1 MNQLQQAKSQTEQI
15 TKSNWLSQDE
25 KKIIKAQFFPPN
37 ATDMDMI
44 YCMKV
49 AETFN
54 LNPILKQ
61 IFFVERSASINGQWV
76 TKIEPLAG
84 RDSFLTLAH
93 RSGKFAGIE
102 SDCTIKQTA
111 VLENGEWVSKNELVA
126 TARVYRTDNDRPFCA
141 EVEYSE
147 YVQKTKDGSINKFWR
162 DKPKTMLKKVAES
175 QALRKAFDIS
185 GLYSVD
191 EVGESE
197 DKDDKRL
204 QKLQTPKTQNLNELL
219 NSPEKPSSSVG
230 AKNSQTKEEYI
241 EAAPLEVEIATVKE
255 KLTVEPMPH
264 DLLQSELVK
273 RGASEAEAENIV
285 ERLSIDE
292 AKAYLNDPSSIDN
305 LMENLES
312 EQ

>member
-1 MNQLQQAKSQTEQI
+1 MNQLQQAKPQAEQI
-15 TKSNWLSQDE
+15 AKSNWLSQDE

-61 IFFVERSASINGQWV
+61 IFFVERSANIDGRWI

-93 RSGKFAGIE
+93 RSGKFAGID
-102 SDCTIKQTA
+102 SDCAIKQTA
-111 VLENGEWVSKNELVA
+111 VLQDGKWVTKNELVA

-147 YVQKTKDGSINKFWR
+147 YVQRTKDGSITKFWR

-191 EVGESE
+191 EVG
-197 DKDDKRL
+197 DDE
-204 QKLQTPKTQNLNELL
+204 PKKIKIAPKIETKTTQNLNELL
-219 NSPEKPSSSVG
+219 SSSEKPNSSVG
-230 AKNSQTKEEYI
+230 AKNSQTDEAEYI
-241 EAAPLEVEIATVKE
+241 EAAPLEVEIDADDGV
-255 KLTVEPMPH
+255 LPL
-264 DLLQSELVK
+264 DALQSELMK
-273 RGASEAEAENIV
+273 RGASEDEAEKLLG
-285 ERLSIDE
+285 RMSPDE
-292 AKAYLNDPSSIDN
+292 AKAYLADPNSIDA
-305 LMENLES
+305 LMEDLRS
-312 EQ
+312 

>member
-1 MNQLQQAKSQTEQI
+1 MNQLQQTKPQAEQI

-61 IFFVERSASINGQWV
+61 IFFVERSANIDGRWI

-93 RSGKFAGIE
+93 RSGKFAGID
-102 SDCTIKQTA
+102 SDCAIKQTA
-111 VLENGEWVSKNELVA
+111 VLQDGEWATKNELVA

-147 YVQKTKDGSINKFWR
+147 YVQKTKDGSITKFWR

-191 EVGESE
+191 EVGEDE
-197 DKDDKRL
+197 
-204 QKLQTPKTQNLNELL
+204 PKKAKITLTTETKATQDLNDLL
-219 NSPEKPSSSVG
+219 GVLKKPNISVS
-230 AKNSQTKEEYI
+230 AKNSQTEKAEYI

-255 KLTVEPMPH
+255 NLTVEPMPH
-264 DLLQSELVK
+264 DLLQSELMK
-273 RGASEAEAENIV
+273 RGASEIEAEKLLARV
-285 ERLSIDE
+285 SPDE
-292 AKAYLNDPSSIDN
+292 AKAYLADPNSIDA
-305 LMENLES
+305 LMENLRG
-312 EQ
+312 

>member
-1 MNQLQQAKSQTEQI
+1 MNQLQQTKPQAEQI

-61 IFFVERSASINGQWV
+61 IYFVERVTNINGQRIS
-76 TKIEPLAG
+76 KIEPLAG

-102 SDCTIKQTA
+102 SECGIKQKA
-111 VLENGEWVSKNELVA
+111 VLQDGEWMNKNELVA
-126 TARVYRTDNDRPFCA
+126 TARVYRTDNERPFCA
-141 EVEYSE
+141 EVSYGE
-147 YVQKTKDGSINKFWR
+147 YVQRTGKGEITKFWR
-162 DKPKTMLKKVAES
+162 EKPETMLKKVAES

-191 EVGESE
+191 EVSENE
-197 DKDDKRL
+197 DKDDKWP

-219 NSPEKPSSSVG
+219 SSSEKLNSSVG
-230 AKNSQTKEEYI
+230 TKNSQTEYI
-241 EAAPLEVEIATVKE
+241 EAAPIEVEIATVKE
-255 KLTVEPMPH
+255 NLTVEPMPH

-273 RGASEAEAENIV
+273 RGASETEAEKLV

-292 AKAYLNDPSSIDN
+292 ATAYLNDPSSIDA
-305 LMENLES
+305 LMENLRG
-312 EQ
+312 

>member
-1 MNQLQQAKSQTEQI
+1 MNQLQQTKPQTEQI
-15 TKSNWLSQDE
+15 AKSNWLSQDE

-61 IFFVERSASINGQWV
+61 IFFVERSANIDGRWI

-93 RSGKFAGIE
+93 RSGKFAGID
-102 SDCTIKQTA
+102 SDCAIKQTA
-111 VLENGEWVSKNELVA
+111 VLQDGEWVTKNELVA
-126 TARVYRTDNDRPFCA
+126 TAKVYRTDNDRPFCA

-147 YVQKTKDGSINKFWR
+147 YVQRTKDGSITKFWR

-191 EVGESE
+191 EVG
-197 DKDDKRL
+197 DDE
-204 QKLQTPKTQNLNELL
+204 PKKIKVAPKIETQATQNLNELL
-219 NSPEKPSSSVG
+219 SSSEKPNSS
-230 AKNSQTKEEYI
+230 
-241 EAAPLEVEIATVKE
+241 TVK
-255 KLTVEPMPH
+255 
-264 DLLQSELVK
+264 
-273 RGASEAEAENIV
+273 
-285 ERLSIDE
+285 
-292 AKAYLNDPSSIDN
+292 
-305 LMENLES
+305 
-312 EQ
+312 

>member
-1 MNQLQQAKSQTEQI
+1 MNQLQQTRPQTEQI
-15 TKSNWLSQDE
+15 AKSNWLSQDE

-61 IFFVERSASINGQWV
+61 IYFVERVTNINGQRIS
-76 TKIEPLAG
+76 KIEPLAG

-102 SDCTIKQTA
+102 SECGIKQKA
-111 VLENGEWVSKNELVA
+111 VLQDGEWMNKNELVA
-126 TARVYRTDNDRPFCA
+126 TARVYRTDNERPFCA
-141 EVEYSE
+141 EVSYGE
-147 YVQKTKDGSINKFWR
+147 YVQRTGKGEITKFWR
-162 DKPKTMLKKVAES
+162 EKPETMLKKVAES

-191 EVGESE
+191 EVGENE
-197 DKDDKRL
+197 DKDDKRP

-219 NSPEKPSSSVG
+219 SSSEKPNSSTVNQKLTVDE
-230 AKNSQTKEEYI
+230 ADYI
-241 EAAPLEVEIATVKE
+241 EAAPVEVEIDVNEDVLPLDA
-255 KLTVEPMPH
+255 
-264 DLLQSELVK
+264 LQSELMN
-273 RGASEAEAENIV
+273 RGASETEAEKLLARV
-285 ERLSIDE
+285 SPDE
-292 AKAYLNDPSSIDN
+292 AKAYLADPNSIDA
-305 LMENLES
+305 LMEDLRG
-312 EQ
+312 

>member
-1 MNQLQQAKSQTEQI
+1 MNQIQQTKTQAEQI
-15 TKSNWLSQDE
+15 AKSNWLSQDE

-61 IFFVERSASINGQWV
+61 IYFVERVTNINGQRIS
-76 TKIEPLAG
+76 KIEPLAG

-102 SDCTIKQTA
+102 SECAIKQKA
-111 VLENGEWVSKNELVA
+111 VLQDGEWMNKNELVA
-126 TARVYRTDNDRPFCA
+126 TARVYRTDNERPFCA
-141 EVEYSE
+141 EVSYGE
-147 YVQKTKDGSINKFWR
+147 YVQRTGKGEITKFWR
-162 DKPKTMLKKVAES
+162 EKPETMLKKVAES

-191 EVGESE
+191 EVGENE
-197 DKDDKRL
+197 DKDDKRP

-219 NSPEKPSSSVG
+219 NSSEKPNSSTVNQKLTVG
-230 AKNSQTKEEYI
+230 DAEFI
-241 EAAPLEVEIATVKE
+241 EAAPLEVEIDVNEDVLPLDA
-255 KLTVEPMPH
+255 
-264 DLLQSELVK
+264 LQSELMK
-273 RGASEAEAENIV
+273 RGASEDEAEKLL
-285 ERLSIDE
+285 ERVSPDE
-292 AKAYLNDPSSIDN
+292 AKAYLDDPNSIDA
-305 LMENLES
+305 LMENLKD
-312 EQ
+312 

>member
-1 MNQLQQAKSQTEQI
+1 MNQLQQTKPQTEQI
-15 TKSNWLSQDE
+15 AKSNWLNQDE

-61 IFFVERSASINGQWV
+61 IFFVERSANIDGRWI

-93 RSGKFAGIE
+93 RSGKFAGID
-102 SDCTIKQTA
+102 SDCAIKQTA
-111 VLENGEWVSKNELVA
+111 VLQDGEWVTKNELVA
-126 TARVYRTDNDRPFCA
+126 TAKVYRTDNDRPFCA

-147 YVQKTKDGSINKFWR
+147 YVQRTKDGSITKFWR

-191 EVGESE
+191 EVG
-197 DKDDKRL
+197 DDE
-204 QKLQTPKTQNLNELL
+204 PKKIKVAPKIETQATQNLNELL
-219 NSPEKPSSSVG
+219 SSSEKQNSSVG
-230 AKNSQTKEEYI
+230 AKNSQTEYI

-255 KLTVEPMPH
+255 NLTVEPMPH
-264 DLLQSELVK
+264 DLLQSELIK
-273 RGASEAEAENIV
+273 RGASETEAEKLV
-285 ERLSIDE
+285 ERLSVDE
-292 AKAYLNDPSSIDN
+292 AAAYLNDPNSIDN
-305 LMENLES
+305 LIENLKDK
-312 EQ
+312 

>member
-1 MNQLQQAKSQTEQI
+1 MNQLQQTKPQAEQI

-61 IFFVERSASINGQWV
+61 IYFVERVTNINGQRIS
-76 TKIEPLAG
+76 KIEPLAG

-102 SDCTIKQTA
+102 SECGIKQKA
-111 VLENGEWVSKNELVA
+111 VLQDGEWMNKNELVA
-126 TARVYRTDNDRPFCA
+126 TARVYRTDNERPFCA
-141 EVEYSE
+141 EVSYGE
-147 YVQKTKDGSINKFWR
+147 YVQRTGKGEITKFWR
-162 DKPKTMLKKVAES
+162 EKPETMLKKVAES

-191 EVGESE
+191 EVGENE
-197 DKDDKRL
+197 DKDDKL
-204 QKLQTPKTQNLNELL
+204 PQKLQTPKTQNLNELL
-219 NSPEKPSSSVG
+219 SSSERPNSSVG
-230 AKNSQTKEEYI
+230 AKNSQTEYI

-255 KLTVEPMPH
+255 NLTVEPMPH

-273 RGASEAEAENIV
+273 RGASETEAEKLV

-292 AKAYLNDPSSIDN
+292 ATAYLNDPSSIDN
-305 LMENLES
+305 LIENLRN
-312 EQ
+312 

>member
-1 MNQLQQAKSQTEQI
+1 MNQIQQTKTQAEQI
-15 TKSNWLSQDE
+15 AKSNWLSQDE

-61 IFFVERSASINGQWV
+61 IYFVERVTNINGQRIS
-76 TKIEPLAG
+76 KIEPLAG

-102 SDCTIKQTA
+102 SECAIKQKA
-111 VLENGEWVSKNELVA
+111 VLQDGEWMNKNELVA
-126 TARVYRTDNDRPFCA
+126 TARVYRTDNERPFCA
-141 EVEYSE
+141 EVSYGE
-147 YVQKTKDGSINKFWR
+147 YVQRTGKGEITKFWR
-162 DKPKTMLKKVAES
+162 EKPETMLKKVAES

-191 EVGESE
+191 EVGENE
-197 DKDDKRL
+197 DKDDKRP

-219 NSPEKPSSSVG
+219 NSSEKPNSSVG
-230 AKNSQTKEEYI
+230 AKNSHTEEAKFI
-241 EAAPLEVEIATVKE
+241 EDAPLEVEIATVKE
-255 KLTVEPMPH
+255 NLTVEPMPH
-264 DLLQSELVK
+264 DLLQSELIK
-273 RGASEAEAENIV
+273 RGASETEAEKLV

-292 AKAYLNDPSSIDN
+292 ATAYLNDPSSIDN
-305 LMENLES
+305 LIENLKDN
-312 EQ
+312 

>member
-1 MNQLQQAKSQTEQI
+1 MNQIQQTKTQAEQI
-15 TKSNWLSQDE
+15 AKSNWLSQDE

-61 IFFVERSASINGQWV
+61 IYFVERVTNINGQRIS
-76 TKIEPLAG
+76 KIEPLAG

-102 SDCTIKQTA
+102 SECAIKQKA
-111 VLENGEWVSKNELVA
+111 VLQDGEWMNKNELVA
-126 TARVYRTDNDRPFCA
+126 TARVYRTDNERPFCA
-141 EVEYSE
+141 EVSYGE
-147 YVQKTKDGSINKFWR
+147 YVQRTGKGEITKFWR
-162 DKPKTMLKKVAES
+162 EKPETMLKKVAES

-191 EVGESE
+191 EVGENE
-197 DKDDKRL
+197 DKDDKRP

-219 NSPEKPSSSVG
+219 NSSEKPNSSTVNQKLTVG
-230 AKNSQTKEEYI
+230 DAEFI
-241 EAAPLEVEIATVKE
+241 EAAPIEVEIDVNEDVLPLDA
-255 KLTVEPMPH
+255 
-264 DLLQSELVK
+264 LQSELVK
-273 RGASEAEAENIV
+273 RGASETEAEKLV

-292 AKAYLNDPSSIDN
+292 ATAYLNDPNSIDA
-305 LMENLES
+305 LMENLRN
-312 EQ
+312 

>member
-1 MNQLQQAKSQTEQI
+1 MNQLQQTKPQAEQI
-15 TKSNWLSQDE
+15 AKSNWLSQDE

-61 IFFVERSASINGQWV
+61 IFFVERSANIDGRWV

-93 RSGKFAGIE
+93 RSGKFAGID
-102 SDCTIKQTA
+102 SDCAIKQTA
-111 VLENGEWVSKNELVA
+111 VLQDGEWANKNELVA
-126 TARVYRTDNDRPFCA
+126 TARVYRTDNERPFCA
-141 EVEYSE
+141 EVEYGE
-147 YVQKTKDGSINKFWR
+147 YVQRTKDGSITKFWR

-191 EVGESE
+191 EVG
-197 DKDDKRL
+197 DDE
-204 QKLQTPKTQNLNELL
+204 PKKTKIAPKIETKTAQNLNELL
-219 NSPEKPSSSVG
+219 SSSEKPNSSTIKQNLTVDE
-230 AKNSQTKEEYI
+230 AEYI
-241 EAAPLEVEIATVKE
+241 EAAPVEVEIDVSDVLPLDA
-255 KLTVEPMPH
+255 
-264 DLLQSELVK
+264 LQSELMN
-273 RGASEAEAENIV
+273 RGASETEAEKLL
-285 ERLSIDE
+285 ERVSPDE
-292 AKAYLNDPSSIDN
+292 AKAYLADPNSIYA
-305 LMENLES
+305 LMENLRS
-312 EQ
+312 

>member
-1 MNQLQQAKSQTEQI
+1 MNQLQQAKPQTEQI
-15 TKSNWLSQDE
+15 AKSNWLSQDE

-61 IFFVERSASINGQWV
+61 IFFVERSANIDGRWI

-102 SDCTIKQTA
+102 SECSIKQTA
-111 VLENGEWVSKNELVA
+111 VLQDGEWVTKNELVA

-147 YVQKTKDGSINKFWR
+147 YVQRTKDGSITKFWR

-191 EVGESE
+191 EVG
-197 DKDDKRL
+197 DDE
-204 QKLQTPKTQNLNELL
+204 PKKTKIAPKIEAKTTQNLNELL
-219 NSPEKPSSSVG
+219 SSSEKPNSSVG
-230 AKNSQTKEEYI
+230 AKNSQTEEAEYI
-241 EAAPLEVEIATVKE
+241 EAAPVEVEIDVNEDVLPLDA
-255 KLTVEPMPH
+255 
-264 DLLQSELVK
+264 LQSELMN
-273 RGASEAEAENIV
+273 RGASEAEAETLLARV
-285 ERLSIDE
+285 SPDE
-292 AKAYLNDPSSIDN
+292 AKAYLADPNAIDN
-305 LMENLES
+305 LMENLRS
-312 EQ
+312 

>member
-1 MNQLQQAKSQTEQI
+1 MNQLQQAKPQAEQI

-61 IFFVERSASINGQWV
+61 IFFVERSANIDGRWI

-93 RSGKFAGIE
+93 RSGKFAGID
-102 SDCTIKQTA
+102 SDCAIKQTA
-111 VLENGEWVSKNELVA
+111 VLQDGEWITKNELVA

-147 YVQKTKDGSINKFWR
+147 YVQRTKDGSITKFWR

-191 EVGESE
+191 EVG
-197 DKDDKRL
+197 DDE
-204 QKLQTPKTQNLNELL
+204 PKKTKIAPKIETKTTQNLNELL
-219 NSPEKPSSSVG
+219 SSSEKPNSSVS
-230 AKNSQTKEEYI
+230 AKNSQTDEAEYI
-241 EAAPLEVEIATVKE
+241 EAAPVEVEIDVNEDVLPLDA
-255 KLTVEPMPH
+255 
-264 DLLQSELVK
+264 LQSELMS
-273 RGASEAEAENIV
+273 RGASETESEKLL
-285 ERLSIDE
+285 ERVSPDE
-292 AKAYLNDPSSIDN
+292 AKAYLADPNSIDA
-305 LMENLES
+305 LMENLRS
-312 EQ
+312 

>member
-1 MNQLQQAKSQTEQI
+1 MNQLQQAKPQAEQI
-15 TKSNWLSQDE
+15 AKSNWLSQDE

-61 IFFVERSASINGQWV
+61 IFFVERSANIDGRWI

-93 RSGKFAGIE
+93 RSGKFAGID
-102 SDCTIKQTA
+102 SDCAIKQTA
-111 VLENGEWVSKNELVA
+111 VLQDGEWVTKNELVA

-147 YVQKTKDGSINKFWR
+147 YVQRTKDGSITKFWR

-191 EVGESE
+191 EVG
-197 DKDDKRL
+197 DDE
-204 QKLQTPKTQNLNELL
+204 PKKIKIAPKIETKTAQNLNELL
-219 NSPEKPSSSVG
+219 SSSE
-230 AKNSQTKEEYI
+230 KLNNSTVNQKLTVD
-241 EAAPLEVEIATVKE
+241 EAAPVEVEIDVNEDVLPLDA
-255 KLTVEPMPH
+255 
-264 DLLQSELVK
+264 LQSELMS
-273 RGASEAEAENIV
+273 RGASETEAEKLL
-285 ERLSIDE
+285 ERVSPDE
-292 AKAYLNDPSSIDN
+292 AKAYLADPNGIDA
-305 LMENLES
+305 LMENLRS
-312 EQ
+312 

>member
-1 MNQLQQAKSQTEQI
+1 MNQLQQAKPQTEQI
-15 TKSNWLSQDE
+15 AKSNWLSQDE

-61 IFFVERSASINGQWV
+61 IFFVERSANIDGRWI

-102 SDCTIKQTA
+102 SECSIKQTA
-111 VLENGEWVSKNELVA
+111 VLQDGKWVTKNELVA

-147 YVQKTKDGSINKFWR
+147 YVQRTKDGSITKFWR

-191 EVGESE
+191 EVG
-197 DKDDKRL
+197 DDE
-204 QKLQTPKTQNLNELL
+204 PKKTKIAPKIETKATQNLNELL
-219 NSPEKPSSSVG
+219 SSSEKPNSSVG
-230 AKNSQTKEEYI
+230 AKNSQTDEAEYI
-241 EAAPLEVEIATVKE
+241 ETAPVEVEIDVNEDVLPLDA
-255 KLTVEPMPH
+255 
-264 DLLQSELVK
+264 LQSELMN
-273 RGASEAEAENIV
+273 RGASEAEAETLLARV
-285 ERLSIDE
+285 SPDE
-292 AKAYLNDPSSIDN
+292 AKAYLADPNAIDN
-305 LMENLES
+305 LMENLRR
-312 EQ
+312 

>member
-1 MNQLQQAKSQTEQI
+1 MNQLQQTKPQAEQI

-61 IFFVERSASINGQWV
+61 IYFVERVTNINGQRIS
-76 TKIEPLAG
+76 KIEPLAG

-102 SDCTIKQTA
+102 SECGIKQKA
-111 VLENGEWVSKNELVA
+111 VLQDGEWTNKNELVA
-126 TARVYRTDNDRPFCA
+126 TARVYRTDNERPFCA
-141 EVEYSE
+141 EVSYGE
-147 YVQKTKDGSINKFWR
+147 YVQRTGKGEITKFWR
-162 DKPKTMLKKVAES
+162 EKPETMLKKVAES

-191 EVGESE
+191 EVGENE
-197 DKDDKRL
+197 DKDDKL
-204 QKLQTPKTQNLNELL
+204 PQKLQTSKTQNLNELL
-219 NSPEKPSSSVG
+219 SSSEKPNSSVG
-230 AKNSQTKEEYI
+230 VRNSKTEYI

-255 KLTVEPMPH
+255 NLTVEPMPH
-264 DLLQSELVK
+264 DLLQSELIK
-273 RGASEAEAENIV
+273 RGASETEAEKLV

-292 AKAYLNDPSSIDN
+292 ASAYLNDPSSIDA
-305 LMENLES
+305 LLEKV
-312 EQ
+312 EG

>member
-1 MNQLQQAKSQTEQI
+1 MNQLQQTKPQTEQI
-15 TKSNWLSQDE
+15 AKSNWLSQDE

-61 IFFVERSASINGQWV
+61 IFFVERSANIDGRWI

-93 RSGKFAGIE
+93 RSGKFAGID
-102 SDCTIKQTA
+102 SDCAIKQTA
-111 VLENGEWVSKNELVA
+111 VLQDGEWVTKNELVA
-126 TARVYRTDNDRPFCA
+126 TAKVYRTDNDRPFCA

-147 YVQKTKDGSINKFWR
+147 YVQRTKDGSITKFWR

-191 EVGESE
+191 EVG
-197 DKDDKRL
+197 DDE
-204 QKLQTPKTQNLNELL
+204 PKKIKVAPKIETQATQNLNELL
-219 NSPEKPSSSVG
+219 SSSEKPNSSVG
-230 AKNSQTKEEYI
+230 AKNSQTEYI
-241 EAAPLEVEIATVKE
+241 EAAPLEVEIATVNE

-273 RGASEAEAENIV
+273 RGASEAEAENLV
-285 ERLSIDE
+285 ERLSVDE
-292 AKAYLNDPSSIDN
+292 VSAYLDDPNSIDA
-305 LMENLES
+305 LMENLRG
-312 EQ
+312 

>member
-1 MNQLQQAKSQTEQI
+1 MNQLQQTKPQTEQI
-15 TKSNWLSQDE
+15 AKSNWLSQDE

-61 IFFVERSASINGQWV
+61 IFFVERSANIDGRWI

-93 RSGKFAGIE
+93 RSGKFAGID
-102 SDCTIKQTA
+102 SDCAIKQTA
-111 VLENGEWVSKNELVA
+111 VLQDGEWVTKNALVA
-126 TARVYRTDNDRPFCA
+126 TAKVYRTDNDRPFCA

-147 YVQKTKDGSINKFWR
+147 YVQRTKDGSITKFWR

-191 EVGESE
+191 EVG
-197 DKDDKRL
+197 DDE
-204 QKLQTPKTQNLNELL
+204 PKKIKVAPKIETQATQNLNELL
-219 NSPEKPSSSVG
+219 SSSEKPNSSVG
-230 AKNSQTKEEYI
+230 AKNSQTEYI
-241 EAAPLEVEIATVKE
+241 EAAPLEVEIATVNE

-273 RGASEAEAENIV
+273 RGASEAEAENLV
-285 ERLSIDE
+285 ERLSVDE
-292 AKAYLNDPSSIDN
+292 VSAYLDDPNSIDA
-305 LMENLES
+305 LMENLRG
-312 EQ
+312 

>member
-1 MNQLQQAKSQTEQI
+1 MNQLQQTRPQTEQI
-15 TKSNWLSQDE
+15 AKSNWLSQDE

-61 IFFVERSASINGQWV
+61 IYFVERVTNINGQRIS
-76 TKIEPLAG
+76 KIEPLAG

-102 SDCTIKQTA
+102 SECGIKQKA
-111 VLENGEWVSKNELVA
+111 VLQDGEWMNKNELVA
-126 TARVYRTDNDRPFCA
+126 TARVYRTDNERPFCA
-141 EVEYSE
+141 EVSYGE
-147 YVQKTKDGSINKFWR
+147 YVQRTGKGEITKFWR
-162 DKPKTMLKKVAES
+162 EKPETMLKKVAES

-191 EVGESE
+191 EVGENE
-197 DKDDKRL
+197 DKDDKRP

-219 NSPEKPSSSVG
+219 SSSEKPNSSVG
-230 AKNSQTKEEYI
+230 AKNSQTDEAEYI
-241 EAAPLEVEIATVKE
+241 EAAPVELEIDVSEDVLPLDA
-255 KLTVEPMPH
+255 
-264 DLLQSELVK
+264 LQSELMN
-273 RGASEAEAENIV
+273 RGVSEDEAENIL
-285 ERLSIDE
+285 ERVSPDEARAYLADPNSID
-292 AKAYLNDPSSIDN
+292 A
-305 LMENLES
+305 LMENLRG
-312 EQ
+312 

>member
-1 MNQLQQAKSQTEQI
+1 MNQLQQTKPQTEQI
-15 TKSNWLSQDE
+15 AKSNWLSQDE

-61 IFFVERSASINGQWV
+61 IFFVERSANIDGRWI

-93 RSGKFAGIE
+93 RSGKFAGID
-102 SDCTIKQTA
+102 SDCAIKQTA
-111 VLENGEWVSKNELVA
+111 VLQDGEWVTKNELVA
-126 TARVYRTDNDRPFCA
+126 TAKVYRTDNDRPFCA

-147 YVQKTKDGSINKFWR
+147 YVQRTKDGSITKFWR

-191 EVGESE
+191 EVG
-197 DKDDKRL
+197 DDE
-204 QKLQTPKTQNLNELL
+204 PKKIKVAPKIETQATQNLNELL
-219 NSPEKPSSSVG
+219 SSSEKPNSSTVNQKLTVG
-230 AKNSQTKEEYI
+230 DAEFI

-255 KLTVEPMPH
+255 NLTVEPMPH

-273 RGASEAEAENIV
+273 RGASETEAEKLV

-292 AKAYLNDPSSIDN
+292 ATAYLNDPSSIDA
-305 LMENLES
+305 LMENLKD
-312 EQ
+312 

>member
-1 MNQLQQAKSQTEQI
+1 MNQLQQTKPQAEQI
-15 TKSNWLSQDE
+15 AKSNWLSQDE

-61 IFFVERSASINGQWV
+61 IYFVERVTNINGQRIS
-76 TKIEPLAG
+76 KIEPLAG

-102 SDCTIKQTA
+102 SECGIKQKA
-111 VLENGEWVSKNELVA
+111 VLQDGKWMNKNELVA
-126 TARVYRTDNDRPFCA
+126 TARVYRTDNERPFCA
-141 EVEYSE
+141 EVSYGE
-147 YVQKTKDGSINKFWR
+147 YVQRTGKGEITKFWR
-162 DKPKTMLKKVAES
+162 EKPETMLKKVAES

-191 EVGESE
+191 EVGENE
-197 DKDDKRL
+197 DKDDKQP

-219 NSPEKPSSSVG
+219 SSSEKPNNSVG
-230 AKNSQTKEEYI
+230 AKNSHTEYI

-255 KLTVEPMPH
+255 NLTVELMPH
-264 DLLQSELVK
+264 DLLQSELIK
-273 RGASEAEAENIV
+273 RGASETEAEKLV
-285 ERLSIDE
+285 ERLSIDD
-292 AKAYLNDPSSIDN
+292 ATAYLNDPSSIDN
-305 LMENLES
+305 LIENLKDK
-312 EQ
+312 

>member
-1 MNQLQQAKSQTEQI
+1 MNQLQQTKPQAEQI

-61 IFFVERSASINGQWV
+61 IYFVERVTNINGQRIS
-76 TKIEPLAG
+76 KIEPLAG

-102 SDCTIKQTA
+102 SECGIKQKA
-111 VLENGEWVSKNELVA
+111 VLQDGEWINKNELVA
-126 TARVYRTDNDRPFCA
+126 TARVYRTDNERPFCA
-141 EVEYSE
+141 EVSYGE
-147 YVQKTKDGSINKFWR
+147 YVQRTGKGEITKFWR
-162 DKPKTMLKKVAES
+162 EKPETMLKKVAES

-191 EVGESE
+191 EVGENE
-197 DKDDKRL
+197 DKDDKRP

-219 NSPEKPSSSVG
+219 SSSEKPNSSTVNQKLTVDE
-230 AKNSQTKEEYI
+230 AEFI
-241 EAAPLEVEIATVKE
+241 EVAPVEVEIETVKE
-255 KLTVEPMPH
+255 NLTVEPMPL
-264 DLLQSELVK
+264 DRLQSELMK
-273 RGASEAEAENIV
+273 RGASEDEAEKLLARVSPDEARAYLADPN
-285 ERLSIDE
+285 SID
-292 AKAYLNDPSSIDN
+292 A
-305 LMENLES
+305 LMDGLRS
-312 EQ
+312 

>member
-1 MNQLQQAKSQTEQI
+1 MNQIQQTKPQAEQI

-61 IFFVERSASINGQWV
+61 IYFVERVTNINGQRIS
-76 TKIEPLAG
+76 KIEPLAG

-102 SDCTIKQTA
+102 SECGIKQKA
-111 VLENGEWVSKNELVA
+111 VLQDGEWMNKNELVA
-126 TARVYRTDNDRPFCA
+126 TARVYRTDNERPFCA
-141 EVEYSE
+141 EVSYGE
-147 YVQKTKDGSINKFWR
+147 YVQRTGKGEITKFWR
-162 DKPKTMLKKVAES
+162 EKPETMLKKVAES

-185 GLYSVD
+185 GLYSID
-191 EVGESE
+191 EVGENE
-197 DKDDKRL
+197 DKDDKRP

-219 NSPEKPSSSVG
+219 SSSEKPNSSTVNQKLTVG
-230 AKNSQTKEEYI
+230 DAEFI
-241 EAAPLEVEIATVKE
+241 EAAPIEVEIDVNEDVLPLDA
-255 KLTVEPMPH
+255 
-264 DLLQSELVK
+264 LQSELVK
-273 RGASEAEAENIV
+273 RGASETEAEKLV

-292 AKAYLNDPSSIDN
+292 ATAYLNDPNSIDA
-305 LMENLES
+305 LMENLRN
-312 EQ
+312 